1 MSTFEKLLVVSSML
15 TLIFDD
21 ILIHLEDGEVS
32 DEEDVANKNCQEK
45 ELEKVAGEV
54 RVVEPRFVLVHQHGT
69 RDADHDLEED
79 AMDEV

>member
-1 MSTFEKLLVVSSML
+1 MGTFKEFLVVSSMI
-15 TLIFDD
+15 TLIFYD
-21 ILIHLEDGEVS
+21 ILVHLEDGEVS
-32 DEEDVANKNCQEK
+32 DEEDVADQNCQEK
-45 ELEKVAGEV
+45 ELEEVAGEV